1 MPQQVV
7 QSQIQEI
14 NYIRI
19 AGHSLV
25 LKRNELL
32 EEELKLSLKKMPF
45 VVEGEESVVFENYVP
60 QKGKNNLTS
69 FNLRIKLKEP
79 IKK

>member
-1 MPQQVV
+1 
-7 QSQIQEI
+7 
-14 NYIRI
+14 
-19 AGHSLV
+19 
-25 LKRNELL
+25 
-32 EEELKLSLKKMPF
+32 MPF